1 MNKFI
6 KLYNGVQMPIIGYG
20 EYLVHPEICVQ
31 STIDAINSGYT
42 HIDTA
47 ISYMNEKE
55 IGEAISKSKID
66 RKDLFITTKVWIYS
80 MGYENTHKAIYDSL
94 SKLNT
99 NYLDLVLIHQP
110 YGDYYGSWR
119 ALEELYEKGV
129 IKAIGVSNFSAERLS
144 DLIWNAKIKPMVN
157 QIEINPLAQRN
168 ELVKYCQENDIVVQ
182 AWSPLGGEARIK
194 EVINNKKLIKLSKIK
209 NKTIPQIIIRW
220 LIQKNIVPLVKS
232 IKIDR
237 IKENIDVFDFELSN
251 KEMEIINSINKNSLL
266 FDHSTLEGIETL
278 KKILNSKMKR

>member
-20 EYLVHPEICVQ
+20 EYLVNPEVCVQ

-47 ISYMNEKE
+47 IAYMNEKE

-80 MGYENTHKAIYDSL
+80 MGYENTHKAINDSL

-232 IKIDR
+232 IKTDR
-237 IKENIDVFDFELSN
+237 IKENIDVFDFELSS

-278 KKILNSKMKR
+278 KKILNSKKKR